1 MIVKSLVKWY
11 WSDSHFNKYTFF
23 TNKKSSNSKLTRV
36 EMIVQVSH
44 FVGNGSPT
52 PFVAFV
58 GDRSV
63 SRVVIVETSYPQT
76 HILKSGWGHT
86 GLRLHPERRSEGC
99 DEKCC
104 RQAAEHQTSDRK
116 HSRPFHHFACRRTFQ
131 LLRCCCRLFGVSS
144 GLPVVSGRVHVW
156 HAVTCRGGIGCA
168 TPMRKCL

>member
-1 MIVKSLVKWY
+1 
-11 WSDSHFNKYTFF
+11 
-23 TNKKSSNSKLTRV
+23 
-36 EMIVQVSH
+36 MIVQVSH
-44 FVGNGSPT
+44 FVRNGSPT

-63 SRVVIVETSYPQT
+63 GRVVIVETSYPQT

-86 GLRLHPERRSEGC
+86 GLRFNPERRSEGC

-104 RQAAEHQTSDRK
+104 RQAAEHETSDRK

-131 LLRCCCRLFGVSS
+131 LLRCCCRLYGVSS

-156 HAVTCRGGIGCA
+156 QAVTCRGGHGLCNSNAEMPLEFCVVQFLSFFSFHIRA
-168 TPMRKCL
+168 RALFQWPR